1 MIDASSLGCGG
12 GAGFAGASAV
22 PGELASAVGSFEFGE
37 VGEVGVGDDLP
48 CIHCSK
54 AARMSESTPHWAGT
68 GAATTEKQR
77 PKAKSLVCERFHTVF
92 IILGSELNL

>member
-1 MIDASSLGCGG
+1 MMDASSLGCGG
-12 GAGFAGASAV
+12 GAGFAGASTA
-22 PGELASAVGSFEFGE
+22 PGVFSSAVGSFEVGE

-48 CIHCSK
+48 CIHFPK
-54 AARMSESTPHWAGT
+54 ASRMSEITPHWAGT

-92 IILGSELNL
+92 IILGSELSL